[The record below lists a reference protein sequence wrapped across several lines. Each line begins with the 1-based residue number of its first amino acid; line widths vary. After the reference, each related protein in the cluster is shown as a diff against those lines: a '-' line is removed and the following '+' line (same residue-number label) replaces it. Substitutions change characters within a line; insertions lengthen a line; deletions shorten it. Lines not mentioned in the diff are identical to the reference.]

1 MSTTL
6 DRHSDLAAVILGKLL
21 DGGLRR
27 HSLHSTEIARVA
39 PELAKDE
46 PDFVK
51 VFSAILRWLQEED
64 YIRYTGVDR
73 QDDGSVIAPE
83 CVITGHG
90 LAALDVGF
98 Q

>member
-1 MSTTL
+1 
-6 DRHSDLAAVILGKLL
+6 
-21 DGGLRR
+21 
-27 HSLHSTEIARVA
+27 
-39 PELAKDE
+39 LAKDE

-90 LAALDVGF
+90 LAALVL
-98 Q
+98 